1 MKPFLPLLAVAVL
14 LGCGGLRAE
23 DAAGPEASDHEETT
37 VGLAGLPIGDLT
49 PKLLYRFLLAEIAG
63 QRGQLGITAEIYAE
77 LARETRDT
85 RIVRRATELALH
97 ARRLDLALPGARLWA
112 ELDPKSSQA
121 QQTLVSLLAA
131 QGQQAELK
139 GLVATILA
147 AEPDRLGQNL
157 LHLNRLFVR
166 SPDRKAARELVDV
179 LTAPYLPQP
188 EAWYARALAAFDVR
202 DLPAARSHIRQ
213 ALSMKPDWEAA
224 ALFHVQLIENRAEAI
239 TVLGEFVA
247 ANPSARDARLAY
259 ARALVGEKRFEEA
272 RREFAKLLEGVR
284 DLAKNGDTIFAVAI
298 LSLQL
303 NDTREAEIHLRQVV
317 EIGHAESDKARLYL
331 GQISADTGRIE
342 EALAWFGKVGR
353 GEHYLQA
360 RSQAAGVLSR
370 QGRIE
375 EARRLLA
382 DSEAGNPRERVQLL
396 IAEAQLLRE
405 AGRVAEAHTV
415 LVNGLVQQPDQP
427 ELLYETALLAE
438 KLGRIDELENRLRRL
453 IELKP
458 DHAHAHNAL
467 GYSFAERNIRLD
479 EATTLIER
487 ALELAPGDPFILD
500 SKGWVQFRMGAV
512 QAALDTLHKA
522 FGIRADP
529 EIAAHLGEVL
539 WMSGR
544 QDEARSTWEKARRAH
559 PANEALVETIKRF
572 LP

>member
-1 MKPFLPLLAVAVL
+1 MKPFLPLLAIATL

-23 DAAGPEASDHEETT
+23 DAAAPEATDHEE
-37 VGLAGLPIGDLT
+37 AIASLPTGDLA

-63 QRGQLGITAEIYAE
+63 QRGQAGTAAEIYAD
-77 LARETRDT
+77 LAKETRDP
-85 RIVRRATELALH
+85 RIVRRATEIALH
-97 ARRLDLALPGARLWA
+97 ARRFDVALQGARLWT

-131 QGQQAELK
+131 QGQQGELQ
-139 GLVATILA
+139 GLVAAMLA

-166 SPDRKAARELVDV
+166 NPDRKVARELVDA
-179 LTAPYLPQP
+179 LAAPYLQKS
-188 EAWYARALAAFDVR
+188 EAWYVRALAAFDVR

-239 TVLGEFVA
+239 AVLGEFIA
-247 ANPSARDARLAY
+247 ANPTARDARLAY

-272 RREFAKLLEGVR
+272 RREFAKLLEG
-284 DLAKNGDTIFAVAI
+284 AKDPAKHGDTIFAVAI

-303 NDTREAEIHLRQVV
+303 NDTREAEVYLRQLV

-331 GQISADTGRIE
+331 GQISADAGRIE
-342 EALAWFGKVGR
+342 EALGWFGKVGR

-360 RSQAAGVLSR
+360 RTQAAGVLAK

-375 EARRLLA
+375 EARRILA

-396 IAEAQLLRE
+396 VAEAQLLRE
-405 AGRVAEAHTV
+405 AGRIVDAHAV
-415 LVNGLVQQPDQP
+415 LVTGLAQQPDQP

-438 KLGRIDELENRLRRL
+438 KLGRIDELESHLRRL

-479 EATTLIER
+479 EATKLIER
-487 ALELAPGDPFILD
+487 ALELSPDDPFILD
-500 SKGWVQFRMGAV
+500 SKGWVQFRKGAT
-512 QAALDTLHKA
+512 QAALDTLNKA
-522 FGIRADP
+522 FGIRPDP

-539 WMSGR
+539 WASGR
-544 QDEARSTWEKARRAH
+544 QDEARATWEKARRDH
-559 PANEALVETIKRF
+559 PANEVLAETIKRF